1 MKGITRTLT
10 GALATAALLAFGQGA
25 AAQVD
30 ATYGACVTIPD
41 GSEHRYL
48 LGGRDEFYDAIRWE
62 FVWDTSR
69 GASGLG
75 RLKVETKTKA
85 ALGGSWITSVR
96 YNSVRAGAA
105 EEDGLRTINYNGG
118 KVRGTLWNNTA
129 SVQNFAVNVPGRLK
143 FAVSGHTTTF
153 DHSGCP

>member
-1 MKGITRTLT
+1 MKTIRNLA
-10 GALATAALLAFGQGA
+10 GALAMAALLAFGQA
-25 AAQVD
+25 ATAQVD

-85 ALGGSWITSVR
+85 ALGGNWITSVR

-105 EEDGLRTINYNGG
+105 DDGGLRTINYNGG